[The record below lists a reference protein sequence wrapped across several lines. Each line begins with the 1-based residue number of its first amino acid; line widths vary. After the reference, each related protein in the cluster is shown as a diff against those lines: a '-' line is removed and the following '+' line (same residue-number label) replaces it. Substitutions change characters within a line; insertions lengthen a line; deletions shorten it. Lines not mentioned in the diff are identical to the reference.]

1 MYFLA
6 AVSSIRRAGESQNGA
21 VLNVQQGILNR
32 RVSSKR
38 GIEVKQPE
46 VGSIKFIPMSKLKQD
61 HYKVS
66 PRKPDEPE
74 SAEGKS
80 SNNYLQGRGAQFNTK
95 NRFLKDEITR
105 EHIEGIDDWSEDNSA
120 TQYLEQEAKTIVN
133 KIDSPD
139 VGMSY
144 SMNPYAGCE
153 HGCIYCYARNV
164 HEYWGYSAGLD
175 FERKIIVKKNA
186 PQLLRKFLMHA
197 KWQATPIML
206 SGNTDCYQ
214 PAEQKY
220 RLTRALL
227 EVCNEFNQPVGI
239 LTKNS
244 WIIKDK
250 DILEEMA
257 RKRLV
262 SAMVSIT
269 SFNEDLRRVMEPR
282 TTTAKQKLKV
292 IEELSSVGV
301 RMGVMMGP
309 MIPGLNEHEMQ
320 RIMKAAKDNGATF
333 TAYTFIRLNGAIKF
347 LFHDWLYKNFPDRA
361 DKVWHLVE
369 QSHDGKVNDSRWGV
383 RMRGEG
389 NIAQMVAQQYK
400 KYGKLYGMNAE
411 EWSLDTTIFRRP
423 GEQGKLF

>member
-1 MYFLA
+1 
-6 AVSSIRRAGESQNGA
+6 
-21 VLNVQQGILNR
+21 
-32 RVSSKR
+32 
-38 GIEVKQPE
+38 
-46 VGSIKFIPMSKLKQD
+46 MSTQLQQD
-61 HYKVS
+61 HFKV
-66 PRKPDEPE
+66 KPKDHNVAKSSLPE
-74 SAEGKS
+74 IDDLKVTPEGGDLSAEQAGLEGAS
-80 SNNYLQGRGAQFNTK
+80 SYLAGRGAQFNTK
-95 NRFLKDEITR
+95 NKFLKDR
-105 EHIEGIDDWSEDNSA
+105 QVKEHVEGIDDWEVANPN
-120 TQYLEQEAKTIVN
+120 TQYIEQEVKSIVN
-133 KIDSPD
+133 KVDSPD
-139 VGMSY
+139 LSMMY

-175 FERKIIVKKNA
+175 FESKIIVKVNA
-186 PQLLRKFLMHA
+186 PKILRKTLES
-197 KWQATPIML
+197 KNWDGTNPIML

-220 RLTRALL
+220 RLTRGLL

-250 DILEEMA
+250 DVLQEMA
-257 RKRLV
+257 KKRLV
-262 SAMVSIT
+262 SAMVSVT

-282 TTTAKQKLKV
+282 TTTAKQRLKV
-292 IEELSSVGV
+292 IEVLSKAGIH
-301 RMGVMMGP
+301 MGIMMGP

-320 RIMKAAKDNGATF
+320 RIMKAGKDAGAKF

-361 DKVWHLVE
+361 DKVWHLIE
-369 QSHDGKVNDSRWGV
+369 SSHDGKVNDTRWGV

-389 NIAQMVAQQYK
+389 NIADMVRQQYR
-400 KYGKLYGMNAE
+400 KYGKIYGMNE
-411 EWSLDTTIFRRP
+411 ERWELDTTIFRRP

>member
-1 MYFLA
+1 MD
-6 AVSSIRRAGESQNGA
+6 
-21 VLNVQQGILNR
+21 
-32 RVSSKR
+32 
-38 GIEVKQPE
+38 
-46 VGSIKFIPMSKLKQD
+46 SKLKQD
-61 HYKVS
+61 HHKVRPIS
-66 PRKPDEPE
+66 HEPPVVDGMDG
-74 SAEGKS
+74 SQQAVNG
-80 SNNYLQGRGAQFNTK
+80 YLHGRGAQINTK
-95 NRFLKDEITR
+95 NKFFKDEQTK
-105 EHIEGIDDWSEDNSA
+105 EHIEAIDDWEQTNVA
-120 TQYLEQEAKTIVN
+120 TQYIEQEFKTIVN
-133 KIDSPD
+133 KVESKD
-139 VGMSY
+139 VGMGY

-164 HEYWGYSAGLD
+164 HEYYGYSAGLD
-175 FERKIIVKKNA
+175 FESRIIIKKNA
-186 PQLLRKFLMHA
+186 PQLLRKFLMHP
-197 KWQATPIML
+197 KWECTPIML

-220 RLTRALL
+220 RLTRSLL

-250 DILEEMA
+250 DVLQEMA
-257 RKRLV
+257 KKGIV

-292 IEELSSVGV
+292 IEELSKAGI
-301 RMGVMMGP
+301 RMGIMMGP

-320 RIMKAAKDNGATF
+320 RIMKAAAENGASF

-347 LFHDWLYKNFPDRA
+347 LFHDWLYKNFPNHA

-369 QSHDGKVNDSRWGV
+369 QSHDGKVNDSRWGI

-389 NIAQMVAQQYK
+389 NIAAMVAQQYK
-400 KYGKLYGMNAE
+400 KYGKLYKMNAE
-411 EWSLDTTIFRRP
+411 EWSLNTKIFKRP
-423 GEQGKLF
+423 GQQGILF